1 MLKIR
6 NEAYVERTKEAFTDQ
21 EYMGF
26 LGAKL
31 HDVGPGTVD
40 IRLPRQPGLTQQ
52 HGYFHG
58 GAIGSLADV
67 AGGFAAFT
75 LFAENDNVLTV
86 EYKLNIMAPGKG
98 EMLIARGQV
107 LRPGRQVSVAKA
119 DISVLRD
126 GQEHLCATMLG
137 TFMLMADKT
146 SAG

>member
-1 MLKIR
+1 M
-6 NEAYVERTKEAFTDQ
+6 N
-21 EYMGF
+21 F

-40 IRLPRQPGLTQQ
+40 IRLPYQPGLTQQ
-52 HGYFHG
+52 YGFFHG

-67 AGGFAAFT
+67 AGGFAVFSLLAAT
-75 LFAENDNVLTV
+75 DGILTV

-107 LRPGRQVSVAKA
+107 LRPGRQISVAKA

-137 TFMLMADKT
+137 TFMVMADAAGEDANRKRT
-146 SAG
+146 S